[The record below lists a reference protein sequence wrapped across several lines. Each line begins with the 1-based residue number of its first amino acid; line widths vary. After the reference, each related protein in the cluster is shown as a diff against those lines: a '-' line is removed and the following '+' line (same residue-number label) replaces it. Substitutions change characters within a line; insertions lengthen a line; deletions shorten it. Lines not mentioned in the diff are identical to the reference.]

1 MSHANCKSFMYKI
14 RLRRIE
20 LKPRIWQH
28 VCEKIVV
35 RVSYG
40 NFFPL
45 EKPIC
50 EVRGDIILLVFT
62 LTPSKIKLESFKI
75 KPTISEIV
83 EY

>member
-62 LTPSKIKLESFKI
+62 LTPSKNKAGII
-75 KPTISEIV
+75 
-83 EY
+83 